1 MLSCKLQVPTCKVI
15 FCNWDLGID
24 GTLLHHLRTSCV
36 AAMVT
41 STDAIARCAA
51 RSTAT
56 TPCLFRYI
64 ILCHTKIKDGN
75 SKQQF
80 EAKFEEAG

>member
-1 MLSCKLQVPTCKVI
+1 MLAFLQLVARVPTCKVT

-41 STDAIARCAA
+41 STV
-51 RSTAT
+51 AT
-56 TPCLFRYI
+56 SQMCGEVN
-64 ILCHTKIKDGN
+64 GN
-75 SKQQF
+75 DTMLVQVYNTLPY
-80 EAKFEEAG
+80 

>member
-1 MLSCKLQVPTCKVI
+1 MLSCKLQVQVPTCKVT

-41 STDAIARCAA
+41 STMLLLARCA
-51 RSTAT
+51 TVN
-56 TPCLFRYI
+56 
-64 ILCHTKIKDGN
+64 GN
-75 SKQQF
+75 DTMLVQVYNTLPY
-80 EAKFEEAG
+80 